1 MRVVYMG
8 TPQFAV
14 PILEA
19 IADAGHE
26 VALVITQ
33 PDRPGGRGL
42 KTAPSPVKAI
52 AEARGLPVAQP
63 STGAELYKALKEA
76 RAEVGAVAAYGRLI
90 GPKTLA
96 LPKAGCLAV
105 HPSLLPKYRGA
116 APIQRAVMAGEEVTG
131 VTIIQVTPT
140 FDAGSIL
147 SQAPLAIAPG
157 ETAGS
162 LHDRLAALGARL
174 IVESLSELYSGALRP
189 RAQDESAVTYAPLLT
204 PEDERL
210 DFHRPGPAL
219 VNQVR
224 ALNPWPGCRTVRR
237 GKDLKVW
244 RAASRPPGE
253 GLAPG
258 TVSGVGPE
266 GLEVAC
272 GLGTDRV
279 ALTEVQPAGGRRMR
293 ADEYARGHRVGAGE
307 VLGEPTSGEPRP
319 A

>member
-1 MRVVYMG
+1 MG
-8 TPQFAV
+8 TPRFAV
-14 PILEA
+14 PVLEA

-42 KTAPSPVKAI
+42 RTGSSPVKAF
-52 AEARGLPVAQP
+52 AETRGLSVAQP
-63 STGAELYKALKEA
+63 ATGSELYKVLKEA

-96 LPKAGCLAV
+96 LPKGGCLAV

-116 APIQRAVMAGEEVTG
+116 APIQRALMAGEEITG

-140 FDAGSIL
+140 FDAGPIL
-147 SQAPLAIAPG
+147 AQAPLAVEPD

-162 LHDRLAALGARL
+162 LHDRLARLGADL
-174 IVESLSELYSGALRP
+174 MVETLSELASGALRQ
-189 RAQDESAVTYAPLLT
+189 RAQDESKVTYAPLIA

-210 DFHRPGPAL
+210 DFHRPGRDLA
-219 VNQVR
+219 NQVR

-244 RAASRPPGE
+244 RAVARPPGE

-258 TVSGVGPE
+258 TVAGLGPH

-272 GLGTDRV
+272 GAGTDRV

-293 ADEYARGHRVGAGE
+293 ADEYARGHRLQAGE
-307 VLGEPTSGEPRP
+307 VLGEPRP
-319 A
+319 V